1 MGHLYVVIS
10 KHLKCT
16 VSEAEL
22 LIYQNL
28 LSAHLS
34 VLQSFPILP
43 VALVTILN
51 IILYLFLSLLLTSNL
66 PEFLQC
72 ISILIT
78 VAQDGIKKP
87 TPPNLRTYP
96 KIN

>member
-1 MGHLYVVIS
+1 MGHLYVDIS
-10 KHLKCT
+10 KHSKCT

-22 LIYQNL
+22 LLYPN

-34 VLQSFPILP
+34 VPQSFPILL
-43 VALVTILN
+43 VALVTNLN
-51 IILYLFLSLLLTSNL
+51 IILNLFLSLLLTSNL
-66 PEFLQC
+66 PECLQC

-87 TPPNLRTYP
+87 TPQILGLTL
-96 KIN
+96 K